1 MPKHTCIIVDDD
13 AVDLLMNV
21 SMVRKVS
28 FLDLAGTF
36 SSSQDAAHF
45 LQTNEVEVLFLDIDM
60 PVQSGLELWS
70 LLNPKPICIFIT
82 AHAEYALDSY
92 ESAAFDFL
100 VKPLKADRFDKS
112 MSRLQEH
119 FTLREKSGLFDQ
131 FLGTDSFFIKEGHE
145 QQRISFKDVLYLEAL
160 GDYTK
165 IVTTQKNHCVLS
177 TLGSMLSMPEFGN
190 FTRIHRSYAIQRFFV
205 EKMTATEIVVRG
217 ISLPIG
223 RKYKHN
229 LSLQ

>member
-28 FLDLAGTF
+28 FLELAGTF

-60 PVQSGLELWS
+60 PEQSGLELWN

-145 QQRISFKDVLYLEAL
+145 QHRISFKDVLYLEAL

>member
-60 PVQSGLELWS
+60 PEQSGLELWS
-70 LLNPKPICIFIT
+70 LLDPKPICIFIT

-165 IVTTQKNHCVLS
+165 IVTTKKNHCVLS

>member
-1 MPKHTCIIVDDD
+1 VDDD